1 MPKRWRQKSGVKEK
15 KKPSKK
21 SRKVD
26 KPLLELTAESARE
39 LQMRQLDSGMKDLA
53 DVSEEKDS
61 IISIVKSL
69 EAQVDEALELKEAL
83 EAELDATQKKLS
95 EESAARAQLEE
106 RVRSLEPQAARV
118 DRLLRDDPSFAE
130 EERDYVADLPQ
141 PPTRKGKSLSTREE
155 IRSVVIE
162 ELSRLQTA
170 GGKAGG
176 KVALPKLEK
185 RVQFMAETIEAI
197 QNKISELSAR
207 GLPRETLVSAA
218 IDSVEDVEFLGDE
231 ERAVLAS
238 IFRQNLAVQKPHLID
253 TAVS

>member
-15 KKPSKK
+15 KKPSKR

-26 KPLLELTAESARE
+26 KPLLELTAESAHE
-39 LQMRQLDSGMKDLA
+39 LQMRQVDSGMKDLA

-61 IISIVKSL
+61 ILSIVKSL
-69 EAQVDEALELKEAL
+69 EEQVDKALELKEAL

-106 RVRSLEPQAARV
+106 RVRSLEPQSARV

-130 EERDYVADLPQ
+130 EERDNVADLPQ

-162 ELSRLQTA
+162 ELSRLQT
-170 GGKAGG
+170 AGG

-218 IDSVEDVEFLGDE
+218 IDSVEDAEFLGDE